1 MHFVIYPNPA
11 NDLIN
16 IESNSQ
22 RCEYQM
28 MNNLG
33 QVVLKGV
40 LSGDD
45 TISVEGVDSGIYF
58 LKLIADGK
66 VAVNK
71 IIIQ

>member
-1 MHFVIYPNPA
+1 
-11 NDLIN
+11 
-16 IESNSQ
+16 
-22 RCEYQM
+22 M

-40 LSGDD
+40 LSGEG

>member
-1 MHFVIYPNPA
+1 
-11 NDLIN
+11 
-16 IESNSQ
+16 
-22 RCEYQM
+22 M